1 MSLISFASQCI
12 DRVHARARSS
22 DPERRDRWRAAA
34 MYIGGR
40 FLRFAGT
47 GEYFLKLG
55 PDSPETLLAY
65 ADFDDTI
72 ARKQTVPLHTRC

>member
-1 MSLISFASQCI
+1 
-12 DRVHARARSS
+12 
-22 DPERRDRWRAAA
+22 